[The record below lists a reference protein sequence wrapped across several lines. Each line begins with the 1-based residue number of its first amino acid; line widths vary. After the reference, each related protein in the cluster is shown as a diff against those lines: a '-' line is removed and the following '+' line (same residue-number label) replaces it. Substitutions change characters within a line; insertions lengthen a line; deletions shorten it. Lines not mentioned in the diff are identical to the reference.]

1 VSERVFGKHLAKAGF
16 TDIEIFDRRGYSI
29 DDLAPYPLFPDS
41 LLEALRQL
49 LPPNQAGNL
58 ATAVTIRAR
67 VP

>member
-1 VSERVFGKHLAKAGF
+1 VSERVFGKHLTKAGF
-16 TDIEIFDRRGYSI
+16 TDVEIFGHRAYGI

-49 LPPNQAGNL
+49 LAPSQASSL

-67 VP
+67 KP